1 MTYLGCEARERA
13 GAFPQG
19 QGGKAQRRAD
29 NGLPAVPFPLS
40 ETLTFKTSRSAKL
53 FMTENGFYLNE
64 SKNHFLLVIYSRLS
78 LHGHLFKTDTSVKW
92 TARVRPHP
100 SLVPITDSP

>member
-1 MTYLGCEARERA
+1 MRA
-13 GAFPQG
+13 LS
-19 QGGKAQRRAD
+19 RRARAD
-29 NGLPAVPFPLS
+29 KPSEGRITASLLSRFHVS

-78 LHGHLFKTDTSVKW
+78 LYGHLYKTDTSVKW